1 MAQRIVIIGGLSAGP
16 AAAAKARRM
25 SESAEILL
33 FEKDTAISYATCG
46 MPYALSKKIA
56 QRENLIVVKPE
67 LLEQR
72 FNIKMH
78 LGEEVI
84 KVDPVGKFITTPQGQ
99 YSYDT
104 LIFATGARPV
114 LPPIEGIKEAANKSF
129 LRTLDDFDRLMGK
142 DGLVSAQKVTILG
155 AGLIG
160 VEIAENLRHIGK
172 EVVIVEGTQQI
183 LPMYSEEF
191 ALLAEEV
198 LVKEGIRVETGQ
210 FATTFNGKILT
221 LQDGTEIETDYLML
235 STGIKPVTELLT
247 EHGAEVLGNGAL
259 IVNDQMQTS
268 LPDIYAAGDCVAI
281 PNPLTKKPG
290 YFPLGTHSNKGGRTA
305 AINATGGSA
314 HYKGGYGTA
323 IVQVFDYTLART
335 GLSSKEIYDSSYNP
349 ESSFIYAGA
358 TPGYYPGKEEI
369 ALEIIFDKKSGKLLS
384 AEAWGKKG
392 VDKRIDVLST
402 ALYAGLTIDDLH
414 DLDLAYA
421 PPFSPAKDPIVVAG
435 YVASNQNTFGYRSLT
450 PNEFMFESTL
460 DEAFVVDV
468 RTAHEFERGAI
479 EGAKNIPLD
488 NLRDHLIELPKDL
501 DILVY
506 CQKGM
511 RGYIASQI
519 LANEGFNVKNLAG
532 GYGRLKL

>member
-1 MAQRIVIIGGLSAGP
+1 MKQRIVIIGGLSAGP

-46 MPYALSKKIA
+46 MPYALSKTIA
-56 QRENLIVVKPE
+56 KRENLIVVKPE

-72 FNIKMH
+72 FNIEMH
-78 LGEEVI
+78 LGEEVT
-84 KVDPVGKFITTPQGQ
+84 KVDPVAKSITTAQGE

-114 LPPIEGIKEAANKSF
+114 LPPIEGIEAAENKSF

-142 DGLVSAQKVTILG
+142 GGIESAQKITILG

-160 VEIAENLRHIGK
+160 VEIAENLHHIGK
-172 EVVIVEGTQQI
+172 EVVVVEGAGQI

-191 ALLAEEV
+191 ALLAEDV
-198 LVKEGIRVETGQ
+198 LMKKGIRVETGQ
-210 FATTFNGKILT
+210 FAISFDGKVLT
-221 LQDGTEIETDYLML
+221 LQDGTTIETEYLML
-235 STGIKPVTELLT
+235 SAGIKPVTELLT
-247 EHGAEVLGNGAL
+247 EHGAEALGNGAL
-259 IVNDQMQTS
+259 VVNDQMQTS

-281 PNPLTKKPG
+281 PNPLTHKPG

-305 AINATGGSA
+305 AINATGGTA

-335 GLSSKEIYDSSYNP
+335 GLSSKEID
-349 ESSFIYAGA
+349 ESNYSAESTFIYAGA
-358 TPGYYPGKEEI
+358 TPGYYPGKEEM
-369 ALEIIFDKKSGKLLS
+369 ALEIIFDKKSGRLLS

-421 PPFSPAKDPIVVAG
+421 PPFSPAKDPVVVAG
-435 YVASNQNTFGYRSLT
+435 YVASNQSTFGYRSLT
-450 PNEFMFESTL
+450 PSEFMAESVSEGVYIL
-460 DEAFVVDV
+460 DV
-468 RTAHEFERGAI
+468 RTAHEFNRGSI

-488 NLRDHLIELPKDL
+488 DLRGHFGKLPRDL

-519 LANEGFNVKNLAG
+519 LTNEGFSVKNLAG
-532 GYGRLKL
+532 GYGRLKK